1 MCFLHL
7 ALHSHSL
14 KHLFPPEQT
23 PFFYTAMQQG
33 VVPQNTFAFKLAQS
47 GSELTIGGTNSDSFT
62 GDIEYHTLSSTIGYW
77 VIGGGSVT
85 VNGEAP
91 SSVGQIQT
99 IIDSGS
105 TLITAPTAAADAF
118 WQTVEGASQFE
129 EGLYTFPCD
138 SVPEVAFSWGGQSW
152 PLSAD
157 RSVIP
162 LVGVQRRQVLM
173 QLVA

>member
-1 MCFLHL
+1 
-7 ALHSHSL
+7 
-14 KHLFPPEQT
+14 
-23 PFFYTAMQQG
+23 MQQG

-77 VIGGGSVT
+77 MIGGGSVT
-85 VNGEAP
+85 VNGKAP

-138 SVPEVAFSWGGQSW
+138 SVPEVAFSWGGNSW
-152 PLSAD
+152 SISANE
-157 RSVIP
+157 
-162 LVGVQRRQVLM
+162 
-173 QLVA
+173 